1 MYEHIK
7 FLAGGRFTSR
17 GEWKH
22 PSRTI
27 DSHELILVLQGTVPI
42 FAGDHTYYLTPG
54 QMLHIRPGVAH
65 GGTEI
70 STEPVIFYWL
80 HFIGETDSDFLP
92 LEFTDEIDF
101 GRTVILCK
109 QLLHCA
115 NAPEYPTDCAD
126 YFMRLLL
133 FEVNVQ
139 RPESTP
145 LCASVEEWIR
155 INCDR
160 HIRVSD
166 IAAHFGLNVDYL
178 SRVFSRNHPEGLKR
192 YLDAV
197 RCQQIKQDLASTDLS
212 LQALAQKYGFSDYK
226 YFLKYFRFH
235 EGMTP
240 TQYRQAYHS
249 MHTNWK

>member
-1 MYEHIK
+1 MYEQIK
-7 FLAGGRFTSR
+7 FLAGGRFSSR

-27 DSHELILVLQGTVPI
+27 DSHELIFVLQGTVSI
-42 FAGDHTYYLTPG
+42 FVDDRTYKLTPG
-54 QMLHIRPGVAH
+54 QMLHIRPGSAH

-70 STEPVIFYWL
+70 STELVSFYWL
-80 HFIGETDSDFLP
+80 HFVGEKDADILPPEISD
-92 LEFTDEIDF
+92 TKDF
-101 GRTVILCK
+101 GRAGILCK

-115 NAPEYPTDCAD
+115 NAPEYPADCAD

-133 FEVNVQ
+133 FELHIQ
-139 RPESTP
+139 RTDSTP
-145 LCASVEEWIR
+145 LCEAVEEWIR
-155 INCDR
+155 VNCDR
-160 HIRVSD
+160 PIRVSD
-166 IAAHFGLNVDYL
+166 ISAHFGLNADYL
-178 SRVFSRNHPEGLKR
+178 GRVFSKTHPEGLKR
-192 YLDAV
+192 YLDAA

-212 LQALAQKYGFSDYK
+212 LQTLAQKYGFHEYK